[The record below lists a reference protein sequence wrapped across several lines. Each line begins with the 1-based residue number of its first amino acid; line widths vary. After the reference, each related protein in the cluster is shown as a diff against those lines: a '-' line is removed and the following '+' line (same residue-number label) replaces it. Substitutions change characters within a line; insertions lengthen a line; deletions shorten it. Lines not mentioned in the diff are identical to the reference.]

1 MKLEKYLI
9 LHALSI
15 SFVFV
20 MNKYSLIYLIMH
32 SLENCAKPINDISSV
47 CPKKLSI
54 SYIHIVIG
62 TV

>member
-32 SLENCAKPINDISSV
+32 SLENCAKSINDVSSV
-47 CPKKLSI
+47 CPKKLNT
-54 SYIHIVIG
+54 SYIHIAID